1 MRNVDIHVKDVN
13 ELVQTVFSGLSPLV
27 IEDVADEGE
36 RIVVL
41 ARTPQGTAVCPA
53 CGASSGRVHGFHL
66 RMMADVPVD
75 GRRVVVRVQVRRLVC
90 PTRGCR
96 QTFREQLPGVLERYQ
111 RRTARLTRQ
120 VKAVVK
126 ELAGRAGSRLL
137 AVLAAG
143 LSRHTALRVLLRIPL
158 TAGQMPRVIG
168 VDDFALRRRHR
179 YATVVIDAETHER
192 IDVLPD
198 RAADTLEAWLREH
211 PGVEVV
217 CRDGSATYAEAIR
230 RALPDAVQVADRWH
244 LWHNLCEAA
253 LSEVKAHS
261 ACWAAVL
268 DAPLYDGPRTQTT
281 LERWH
286 QVHGLLEKGVGL
298 LECARRLQ
306 LALNTVKRYARAD
319 RPERMLRVPKYRAS
333 LVDPYREHLRKRPAE
348 NPAVPVSHLFE
359 EIKAL
364 GFTGCLNLLH
374 KYINQG
380 RADADRSH
388 ISPRRLARMILTR
401 PDNLKAEYRDLLAR
415 ITAACPGMTQL
426 AAVVGGFAELLM
438 PRTEN
443 ADGLSRW
450 IVQVRAV
457 DLPHLHAFTRGLERD
472 RDAVIAAL
480 TLPYSNGPTEGV
492 NTKTK
497 RIARQMHGR
506 AGFTLLRHR
515 ILLG

>member
-1 MRNVDIHVKDVN
+1 MRVKDVN
-13 ELVQTVFSGLSPLV
+13 ELVQIVFSGLYPLV

-36 RIVVL
+36 RIVVR
-41 ARTPQGTAVCPA
+41 ARTPQDTAACPV
-53 CGASSGRVHGFHL
+53 CGASSGRVHGYHL
-66 RMMADVPVD
+66 RTVADVPVD
-75 GRRVVVRVQVRRLVC
+75 GRRVVVRVRVRRLVC
-90 PTRGCR
+90 PTLGCR
-96 QTFREQLPGVLERYQ
+96 HTFREQVPGVLERYQ
-111 RRTARLTRQ
+111 RRTARLARH

-126 ELAGRAGSRLL
+126 ELAGRAGARLL
-137 AVLAAG
+137 AALAVG
-143 LSRHTALRVLLRIPL
+143 LSRHTALRTLLRIPL
-158 TAGQMPRVIG
+158 SAGRVPRVIG

-179 YATVVIDAETHER
+179 YATVVIDAESHER
-192 IDVLPD
+192 IDVLCD
-198 RAADTLEAWLREH
+198 RTADTLEAWLREH

-261 ACWAAVL
+261 SCWATVL
-268 DAPLYDGPRTQTT
+268 DAPVYDGPRAQTT

-286 QVHGLLEKGVGL
+286 QVHGLLDQGVGL

-319 RPERMLRVPKYRAS
+319 RPERMLRVPKYRIS
-333 LVDPYREHLRKRPAE
+333 LVDPYREHLRKRRTE
-348 NPAVPVSHLFE
+348 DPAVPVKRLFE

-388 ISPRRLARMILTR
+388 ISPRRLARMLLTR
-401 PDNLKAEYRDLLAR
+401 PDNLKTEHRDLLAR
-415 ITAACPGMTQL
+415 LAAACPEMTQL
-426 AAVVGGFAELLM
+426 AAHIGYFAELLT
-438 PRTEN
+438 PCAGN
-443 ADGLSRW
+443 ADGLPRW
-450 IVQVRAV
+450 IIQVRAV

-506 AGFTLLRHR
+506 AGFALLRHR